1 MYMKPIPDKIV
12 LATKNQGKIK
22 EMQDL
27 TGHLPIELLALL
39 DLEGIPDV
47 IEDGETF
54 EENALKKAL
63 NLAKATDLAALA
75 DDSGLCVNA
84 LDGRPGVYS
93 ARYAGEHATDEDR
106 VKKLLEEMNDIPD
119 SQRTAKFVCSIVLAW
134 PNGENMKFQGVCAG
148 QIIHE
153 PRGSEGFGY
162 DPVFLY
168 EPYGLTF
175 AEMDRN
181 SKNKVS
187 HRGQALR
194 ELVSYL
200 EDRRRKTD

>member
-1 MYMKPIPDKIV
+1 MKPIPDKIV
-12 LATKNQGKIK
+12 LATKNLGKIK

-27 TGHLPIELLALL
+27 VGDLSIEFLSLL
-39 DLEGIPDV
+39 DLQGIPDV

-84 LDGRPGVYS
+84 LGGRPGVHS

-106 VKKLLEEMNDIPD
+106 VKKLLVEMSDIPD
-119 SQRTAKFVCSIVLAW
+119 AQRTAKFVCSIVLAW
-134 PNGENMKFQGVCAG
+134 PDGENIKFRGVCNG

-168 EPYGLTF
+168 EPLGLTF
-175 AEMDRN
+175 AEIDRY

-194 ELVSYL
+194 EFSHYL
-200 EDRRRKTD
+200 EELRKETD